1 MNFASYTF
9 RSLEAIRQSAPLIHN
24 ITNYVVM
31 NSSANTLLALGA
43 SPVMAHCR
51 AEVEE
56 MVSFAG
62 ALVLNIGTLQEDW
75 VESMIWAARAANLK
89 GIPVILDPVGAGAT
103 RLRTESAKKIVAE
116 CAVTVL
122 RGNASE
128 IFSLGSVDVKTRG
141 VDSSLVFTD
150 EMVEAAVTLS
160 CEMNCVVAI
169 SGPEDCI
176 TDGKR
181 VFRVSNGHPLMTK
194 VTGMGC
200 GLSAVTGAFCAVD
213 PGDPAKAAAA
223 AFGLYGLC
231 GDLAIRIS
239 DQPASFSVAFTDQL
253 YSIDDPQ
260 IKALLRVREEAFR

>member
-1 MNFASYTF
+1 MSQAAYTI
-9 RSLEAIRQSAPLIHN
+9 SLLEKIRQSSPLIHN

-43 SPVMAHCR
+43 SPVMAHCQ

-75 VESMIWAARAANLK
+75 VASMVCAARAANAK
-89 GIPVILDPVGAGAT
+89 GIPVVLDPVGSGAT
-103 RLRTESAKKIVAE
+103 RLRTEAAKKIIGE

-128 IFSLGSVDVKTRG
+128 IFSLNSASITSKG
-141 VDSSLVFTD
+141 VESSLLFTD
-150 EMVEAAVTLS
+150 EMVEAAVTMAQDL
-160 CEMNCVVAI
+160 NCVIAI
-169 SGPEDCI
+169 SGPEDCV

-181 VFRVSNGHPLMTK
+181 VFRIGNGHPLMTR

-213 PGDPAKAAAA
+213 LGNPVRATAA
-223 AFGLYGLC
+223 AFAYYGLC
-231 GDLAIRIS
+231 GDLAIKVSNR
-239 DQPASFSVAFTDQL
+239 PGSFATAFIDQL
-253 YSIDDPQ
+253 YAVGEAEIAEG
-260 IKALLRVREEAFR
+260 IKIRDALA